1 MGWHQWLA
9 FFAPLEAAM
18 SLSDAVV
25 LVVEDNP
32 LILMSALELVT
43 TAGFEGVGAANAD
56 EAIGILEA
64 RADIRLVFTD
74 VEMPGTIDGV
84 KLAHYI
90 RERWPPIHLIV
101 ASGKLIL
108 EESQL
113 PAGSR
118 FFAKPYDENTII
130 EEMTRMLVAVD
141 ANKSVH
147 EASARPPRPASA

>member
-1 MGWHQWLA
+1 MGLHTRLA
-9 FFAPLEAAM
+9 SESAM
-18 SLSDAVV
+18 PLSDAVV

-32 LILMSALELVT
+32 LILMSALELVA
-43 TAGFEGVGAANAD
+43 TAGFDGVGAADAD

-101 ASGKLIL
+101 ASGRSIL

-113 PAGSR
+113 PAGSK
-118 FFAKPYDENTII
+118 FFSKPYDDNTIV
-130 EEMTRMLVAVD
+130 EEMTRMLVVID
-141 ANKSVH
+141 ANKSIH
-147 EASARPPRPASA
+147 KT

>member
-1 MGWHQWLA
+1 
-9 FFAPLEAAM
+9 
-18 SLSDAVV
+18 LSDAVV

-32 LILMSALELVT
+32 LILMSALDLVR
-43 TAGFEGVGAANAD
+43 TAGFEGVGASSAD
-56 EAIGILEA
+56 EAIAILEA

-101 ASGKLIL
+101 ASGRSIM

-113 PAGSR
+113 PTGSR
-118 FFAKPYDENTII
+118 FFSKPYDDSTIV
-130 EEMTRMLVAVD
+130 EEMTRMLVAID
-141 ANKSVH
+141 ANGSV
-147 EASARPPRPASA
+147 PKT